1 MSVVIC
7 EMCEGD
13 KGHRHKCA
21 YMKVNLPRKVCE
33 DFENE
38 IKLKDQ
44 TIMELKFCLN
54 KLEAQLQ
61 IFRNVVNSSQAILK
75 PVIENF
81 EPVSFDSIISTSYWD
96 PNVKEANLALF
107 KSYQKYCLE
116 NNKKLYDI
124 DNAFIYLKDIK
135 KYKLSTFKH
144 RLRLFIR
151 IFKKALKDPFI
162 ETSFYFG
169 SKEPPKIKHLVST
182 NEIKRFINFLKEKQ
196 NFSIL
201 LMIEILYKFGVR
213 VGALTKLKVFSYDFE
228 QHIITF
234 KEKNKV
240 LIKRKVLE
248 GLGKRIES
256 LIKSQKL
263 KKDDFL
269 FMKEIFPRNE
279 NKRRIYFSHLLIK
292 FIKDSKAFDLN
303 SIECFSAHMFRASL
317 ATRVAMLQ
325 GSEQARKE
333 LNHKSVNTTLGV
345 YVRAEERGLY
355 ENLEEDFNC
364 HSEGMLLRKR
374 MRFLES
380 SKEKLEKFKDFK
392 SSSETKSLENKLNKM
407 REKEEDDDDSD
418 NSAYENE
425 DYYDDD
431 ENISDFD
438 NDIDPVNEIYS
449 INETFVNDCIESYD
463 LNNTSNKDKRL
474 ENKNKNSYKS
484 KNYRIT
490 NKFEIKNRKINEKKT
505 ELFINKL
512 PKEIVRKFNLN
523 DKKESLNNSILEDMS
538 KLKRDQINKNDL
550 EKWEQYIEN
559 NKRNKVTPDIN
570 KTLTLKMNIQK
581 NKIRDEQ
588 NKAEF
593 FKILRETG
601 RILLDEIISQNSK
614 IYNAKNESQVIL
626 KNLIGK
632 NEKIY
637 CDYKIITSQ
646 GCYPNT
652 IVKFI
657 NEKKGYGVFAESD
670 ISAGTL
676 ICEYSGILD
685 YYKNVNDTKDVFV
698 LYKTKKLDYD
708 RCINPHKYCNI
719 GRFLNCSNNNK
730 EDNCSTVRVLVK
742 NEAKVLIYSNREIKQ
757 KEELLYYYDG
767 FEIGYFY

>member
-1 MSVVIC
+1 
-7 EMCEGD
+7 
-13 KGHRHKCA
+13 
-21 YMKVNLPRKVCE
+21 
-33 DFENE
+33 
-38 IKLKDQ
+38 
-44 TIMELKFCLN
+44 
-54 KLEAQLQ
+54 
-61 IFRNVVNSSQAILK
+61 
-75 PVIENF
+75 
-81 EPVSFDSIISTSYWD
+81 
-96 PNVKEANLALF
+96 
-107 KSYQKYCLE
+107 
-116 NNKKLYDI
+116 
-124 DNAFIYLKDIK
+124 
-135 KYKLSTFKH
+135 
-144 RLRLFIR
+144 
-151 IFKKALKDPFI
+151 
-162 ETSFYFG
+162 
-169 SKEPPKIKHLVST
+169 
-182 NEIKRFINFLKEKQ
+182 
-196 NFSIL
+196 
-201 LMIEILYKFGVR
+201 
-213 VGALTKLKVFSYDFE
+213 
-228 QHIITF
+228 
-234 KEKNKV
+234 
-240 LIKRKVLE
+240 
-248 GLGKRIES
+248 
-256 LIKSQKL
+256 
-263 KKDDFL
+263 
-269 FMKEIFPRNE
+269 
-279 NKRRIYFSHLLIK
+279 
-292 FIKDSKAFDLN
+292 
-303 SIECFSAHMFRASL
+303 
-317 ATRVAMLQ
+317 
-325 GSEQARKE
+325 
-333 LNHKSVNTTLGV
+333 
-345 YVRAEERGLY
+345 
-355 ENLEEDFNC
+355 
-364 HSEGMLLRKR
+364 
-374 MRFLES
+374 
-380 SKEKLEKFKDFK
+380 
-392 SSSETKSLENKLNKM
+392 
-407 REKEEDDDDSD
+407 
-418 NSAYENE
+418 
-425 DYYDDD
+425 
-431 ENISDFD
+431 
-438 NDIDPVNEIYS
+438 
-449 INETFVNDCIESYD
+449 
-463 LNNTSNKDKRL
+463 
-474 ENKNKNSYKS
+474 
-484 KNYRIT
+484 
-490 NKFEIKNRKINEKKT
+490 
-505 ELFINKL
+505 
-512 PKEIVRKFNLN
+512 
-523 DKKESLNNSILEDMS
+523 MS